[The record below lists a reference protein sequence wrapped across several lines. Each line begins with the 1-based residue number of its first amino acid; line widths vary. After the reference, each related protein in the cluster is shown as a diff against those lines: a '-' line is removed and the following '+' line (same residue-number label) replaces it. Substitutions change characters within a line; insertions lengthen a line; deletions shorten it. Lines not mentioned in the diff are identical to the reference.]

1 MGNQSSADRGEREGD
16 GGGGGRGREKKKS
29 FLNCQCG
36 KGRDDKDEINGAGR
50 TKGTKLTE
58 EEWAQVKSGRM
69 HVDRGQPDLV
79 LEEADH
85 SKVPSRSRLYREG
98 AGNDGGGAEGRST
111 DAGAGAKVEKNP
123 YRSLPKSEK
132 PQVKTPERFKVGDR
146 VKCACK
152 KWCLSLPC
160 RRTDALAARPHE
172 PVVALE
178 RASEQRNVIE
188 GIIAFAM
195 AVD

>member
-1 MGNQSSADRGEREGD
+1 MGNQSSADRGDCEGA
-16 GGGGGRGREKKKS
+16 GGGGGQGQEKKKS

-79 LEEADH
+79 LEEAEQ
-85 SKVPSRSRLYREG
+85 SKVPSRSRLYKEG
-98 AGNDGGGAEGRST
+98 AENDGGGAEGKST
-111 DAGAGAKVEKNP
+111 DAGAVAKLDKNP
-123 YRSLPKSEK
+123 YRSLPKSDK
-132 PQVKTPERFKVGDR
+132 PQVKTLERFKVGDR

-152 KWCLSLPC
+152 KWCLPLP
-160 RRTDALAARPHE
+160 LSP
-172 PVVALE
+172 L
-178 RASEQRNVIE
+178 
-188 GIIAFAM
+188 
-195 AVD
+195 